1 MSKLIALLD
10 NYKYEQK
17 PRLWRCSSLG
27 QCKRKHFWSRKDE
40 PKDDDHIENLDAFDV
55 GNAIHKHYQ
64 EKLAKLG
71 VLAAHE
77 LYMES
82 GTLSGHSDGLLWL
95 DGQLVILDI
104 KSTAKNLTEG
114 TKKDG
119 SAKKCLIEP
128 DTHHVAQVYGY
139 QKLYW
144 DMGIMPKLGKIL
156 YISKDNR
163 RGVEKR
169 EFDIELTPETYIKVA
184 KEIAELDMY
193 WKAKKLPDPL
203 PVEDW
208 ECDYCPYNKKCHA
221 NQCLLD
227 SKK

>member
-1 MSKLIALLD
+1 MSKLIEILD
-10 NYKYEQK
+10 GYKYQQR

-40 PKDDDHIENLDAFDV
+40 PKDDDHVENMDAFDV

-104 KSTAKNLTEG
+104 KSTSKNIVPG

-119 SAKKCLIEP
+119 TPKKCLTEP
-128 DTHHVAQVYGY
+128 DPHHVAQVYGY

-144 DMGIMPKLGKIL
+144 DMGIKPKLGKIL
-156 YISKDNR
+156 YISKDNSR
-163 RGVEKR
+163 SVDKL
-169 EFDIELTPETYIKVA
+169 EFDIELTDSTYQEVLDEVA
-184 KEIAELDMY
+184 SLDAF
-193 WKAKKLPDPL
+193 WAADKLPDPR
-203 PVEDW
+203 PKEEW
-208 ECDYCPYNKKCHA
+208 ECKYCSWSKKCGKR
-221 NQCLLD
+221 LL
-227 SKK
+227 